1 MRLQVQIACAE
12 ADVPS
17 RDQFESWA
25 AAALATSAAR
35 GKTTAGEV
43 TIRVVGRAEM
53 TDLNRRYRGRDGATD
68 VLAFAFDGE
77 GAAAPLDIL
86 GDVVICAPVLA
97 AEAARRGI
105 PELNH
110 WAHLTAHGVLHL
122 CGFDHDEAAAARE
135 MGALEREILAEFG
148 IALDAEEEEAAGN
161 SAAAESPSPGNS
173 AAAESPSPA
182 DSTTAASPAAG
193 NSAAAPAPEPAPA
206 R

>member
-12 ADVPS
+12 AEVPS

-35 GKTTAGEV
+35 GGKTTAGEV

-105 PELNH
+105 PRLHH
-110 WAHLTAHGVLHL
+110 WAHLTAHGMLHL
-122 CGFDHDEAAAARE
+122 CGFDHGEAAAAQE

-148 IALDAEEEEAAGN
+148 IALDAEEEEEAAGN

-173 AAAESPSPA
+173 AAAESASGN
-182 DSTTAASPAAG
+182 STTESPVE
-193 NSAAAPAPEPAPA
+193 NSPTAPAPEPAPA

>member
-12 ADVPS
+12 AEVPS

-35 GKTTAGEV
+35 GGKTTAGEV

-53 TDLNRRYRGRDGATD
+53 SDLNRRYRGRDGATD

-97 AEAARRGI
+97 AEAARREI

-122 CGFDHDEAAAARE
+122 CGFDHGADADARE

-148 IALDAEEEEAAGN
+148 IALDGESAASGN
-161 SAAAESPSPGNS
+161 ST
-173 AAAESPSPA
+173 AESPSPA
-182 DSTTAASPAAG
+182 DSTAESPVENSPAA
-193 NSAAAPAPEPAPA
+193 PAMEPAPA

>member
-17 RDQFESWA
+17 RDQFDSWA

-110 WAHLTAHGVLHL
+110 WAHLTVHGMLHL
-122 CGFDHDEAAAARE
+122 CGFDHGEAAAARE

-148 IALDAEEEEAAGN
+148 IALDAEAAAGN
-161 SAAAESPSPGNS
+161 SATAESPLENS
-173 AAAESPSPA
+173 ASAPDMESPPA
-182 DSTTAASPAAG
+182 TA
-193 NSAAAPAPEPAPA
+193 

>member
-12 ADVPS
+12 AEVPS

-35 GKTTAGEV
+35 GGKTTAGEV

-53 TDLNRRYRGRDGATD
+53 TDLNRRYRGGDGATD

-110 WAHLTAHGVLHL
+110 WAHLTAHGMLHL
-122 CGFDHDEAAAARE
+122 CGFDHGADADARE

-148 IALDAEEEEAAGN
+148 IALDGE
-161 SAAAESPSPGNS
+161 SAASAPGNS
-173 AAAESPSPA
+173 AAAESA
-182 DSTTAASPAAG
+182 AAG
-193 NSAAAPAPEPAPA
+193 NSATAASPVENSASAPAMESTPAPA

>member
-35 GKTTAGEV
+35 GGKTTAGEV

-53 TDLNRRYRGRDGATD
+53 SDLNRRYRGRDGATD

-77 GAAAPLDIL
+77 GAAVPLDIL

-105 PELNH
+105 PPLHH
-110 WAHLTAHGVLHL
+110 WAHLTAHGMLHL
-122 CGFDHDEAAAARE
+122 CGFDHNEAAAAQE

-148 IALDAEEEEAAGN
+148 IALDAESAAAGN
-161 SAAAESPSPGNS
+161 SATAESPV
-173 AAAESPSPA
+173 E
-182 DSTTAASPAAG
+182 
-193 NSAAAPAPEPAPA
+193 NSAAAPAMESTPAPA

>member
-35 GKTTAGEV
+35 GGKTTAGEV

-53 TDLNRRYRGRDGATD
+53 TDLNRRYRGADGATD

-105 PELNH
+105 PRLNH
-110 WAHLTAHGVLHL
+110 WAHLTAHGMLHL
-122 CGFDHDEAAAARE
+122 CGFDHGEAAAARE

-148 IALDAEEEEAAGN
+148 IALDGESAAGN
-161 SAAAESPSPGNS
+161 STAESPV
-173 AAAESPSPA
+173 E
-182 DSTTAASPAAG
+182 

>member
-12 ADVPS
+12 AEVPS

-35 GKTTAGEV
+35 GGKTTAGEV
-43 TIRVVGRAEM
+43 TIRVVGRTEM
-53 TDLNRRYRGRDGATD
+53 TDLNRRYRGADGATD

-77 GAAAPLDIL
+77 GSAVPLDIL

-105 PELNH
+105 PRLNH
-110 WAHLTAHGVLHL
+110 WAHLTVHGMLHL
-122 CGFDHDEAAAARE
+122 CGFDHGEAAAAQE

-148 IALDAEEEEAAGN
+148 IALDAASPASGN
-161 SAAAESPSPGNS
+161 SA
-173 AAAESPSPA
+173 
-182 DSTTAASPAAG
+182 TAASPVE
-193 NSAAAPAPEPAPA
+193 NSATAPAMESTPAPA